1 MSARR
6 RIWCGAGLPA
16 NPRQAGVRGQNL
28 TRGESDRDAALRQ
41 AFVDGLQR
49 ALGTRVGFRPAKEG
63 GGTLTIHYNSDEELN
78 ALRKTGRRKP
88 LVGLGAATQEPCHAE
103 LANAASRLRLQLFA
117 ADEILR
123 LRTQG

>member
-6 RIWCGAGLPA
+6 RIVRRWAAGESPA
-16 NPRQAGVRGQNL
+16 GGRARPEPV

-78 ALRKTGRRKP
+78 ALYEK
-88 LVGLGAATQEPCHAE
+88 LGGEN
-103 LANAASRLRLQLFA
+103 LW
-117 ADEILR
+117 
-123 LRTQG
+123 